1 MEEIKKQAAQELG
14 ARLRIIRKSQKMSL
28 QEVEKRSH
36 GHWKAV
42 VIGSYE
48 RADRALSVG
57 KLAELLH
64 FYQVPISSCFSMPSQ
79 NKVEVK
85 QLILDL
91 YKFRNLGGLGEEV
104 EPARRYISAI
114 TTKREDWNGQM
125 LSLRKSDLETLAI
138 LFETSEVALYEQFEK
153 WGVLIHPQLQG

>member
-1 MEEIKKQAAQELG
+1 MEAIKRQAAQDLG

-28 QEVEKRSH
+28 QEVEVKSH

-64 FYQVPISSCFSMPSQ
+64 FYQVPISSCFSMPSTG
-79 NKVEVK
+79 KVEVK
-85 QLILDL
+85 ELILDL
-91 YKFRNLGGLGEEV
+91 HKFRNMGEEV
-104 EPARRYISAI
+104 SPARGYISTI
-114 TTKREDWNGQM
+114 TTKRQDWNGQM

-138 LFETSEVALYEQFEK
+138 LFETSELALYEQFEK
-153 WGVLIHPQLQG
+153 WGVLIHPQLQE

>member
-28 QEVEKRSH
+28 QEVEKRSN

-64 FYQVPISSCFSMPSQ
+64 FYQVPISSCFSMPNQ
-79 NKVEVK
+79 NKVQVK

-91 YKFRNLGGLGEEV
+91 YKFRNMGEEV
-104 EPARRYISAI
+104 GPARRYISAI

-153 WGVLIHPQLQG
+153 WGVLIHPQQQA

>member
-1 MEEIKKQAAQELG
+1 MEAIKRQAAQDLG

-28 QEVEKRSH
+28 QEVEIKSH

-64 FYQVPISSCFSMPSQ
+64 FYQVPISSCFTMPSTGRA
-79 NKVEVK
+79 EIRE
-85 QLILDL
+85 LILDL
-91 YKFRNLGGLGEEV
+91 HKIRNIGEQV
-104 EPARRYISAI
+104 APMQRYISSI
-114 TTKREDWNGQM
+114 TTKREDWNGQI

-138 LFETSEVALYEQFEK
+138 LFETSESALFEQLDK
-153 WGVLIHPQLQG
+153 WGVLIHPLRQE

>member
-1 MEEIKKQAAQELG
+1 MEAIKREAAQELG
-14 ARLRIIRKSQKMSL
+14 VRLRIIRKSQKMSL
-28 QEVEKRSH
+28 QEVEKKSL

-64 FYQVPISSCFSMPSQ
+64 FYQVPISSCFTMPSTG
-79 NKVEVK
+79 KAEIRE
-85 QLILDL
+85 LILDL
-91 YKFRNLGGLGEEV
+91 HKIRTLGEEV
-104 EPARRYISAI
+104 APIHRYISAI
-114 TTKREDWNGQM
+114 TSKREDWNGQI

-138 LFETSEVALYEQFEK
+138 LFETSESALFDQLNK
-153 WGVLIHPQLQG
+153 WGVLIHPQRQE

>member
-1 MEEIKKQAAQELG
+1 MEAIKRQAAQDLG

-28 QEVEKRSH
+28 QEVETKSH

-64 FYQVPISSCFSMPSQ
+64 FYQVPISACFSMPSTG
-79 NKVEVK
+79 KVEVK

-91 YKFRNLGGLGEEV
+91 HKFRNMGEEV
-104 EPARRYISAI
+104 APVRRYISAI
-114 TTKREDWNGQM
+114 TTKRQDWNGQM

-138 LFETSEVALYEQFEK
+138 LFETSELALYEQFEK
-153 WGVLIHPQLQG
+153 WGVLIHPQQQE

>member
-1 MEEIKKQAAQELG
+1 MEAIKRQAAQELG

-28 QEVEKRSH
+28 QEVEIKSH

-64 FYQVPISSCFSMPSQ
+64 FYQVPISSCFSMPSTGR
-79 NKVEVK
+79 VEIK
-85 QLILDL
+85 ELILDL
-91 YKFRNLGGLGEEV
+91 HKLRNLGDEV
-104 EPARRYISAI
+104 APARGYVSAI
-114 TTKREDWNGQM
+114 TTKRQDWNGQM

-138 LFETSEVALYEQFEK
+138 LFETSESALFEQFDK
-153 WGVLIHPQLQG
+153 WGVLIHPQRQE